1 MTAPERLSAHPVAF
15 HPSRRRASARNSEV
29 RFKSN
34 AGAHHP
40 HPKIRNRPAVRCG
53 TADRV
58 PPSRLSLRLPCATDQ
73 LPHIEI
79 P

>member
-29 RFKSN
+29 RLNSDADF
-34 AGAHHP
+34 HHP
-40 HPKIRNRPAVRCG
+40 HPKIRNRPAVRSG

-58 PPSRLSLRLPCATDQ
+58 PPSRSSMRLPRTTDH

>member
-1 MTAPERLSAHPVAF
+1 MTVPERLSAHPVSF
-15 HPSRRRASARNSEV
+15 HRSCRRASARNSEV
-29 RFKSN
+29 RLKSD
-34 AGAHHP
+34 AGAHRP
-40 HPKIRNRPAVRCG
+40 HPKIRNRPAVRSG

-58 PPSRLSLRLPCATDQ
+58 PPSRSSLSLLRTTSH